1 MLSERSLQILEKLID
16 NNRTPITSK
25 TLALYLGVSE
35 RSVKTYIK
43 EVSDFCKEQGMTLE
57 RKPGIG
63 FVADFSEN
71 QIEQVSAMKRD
82 KKMVMSK
89 KQRMGYIMYILLS
102 GWDTYTLSLFSEE
115 LNVSKKMIGDDINTI
130 SKELE
135 KYNIHINRVAG
146 HGVFISGE
154 EFSIRKAMKSYC
166 RYAIGNNKVDNV
178 HDYRVN

>member
-71 QIEQVSAMKRD
+71 QIEQVKVGHCIIPD
-82 KKMVMSK
+82 N
-89 KQRMGYIMYILLS
+89 LP
-102 GWDTYTLSLFSEE
+102 
-115 LNVSKKMIGDDINTI
+115 IGLGMHAII
-130 SKELE
+130 
-135 KYNIHINRVAG
+135 RVALPG
-146 HGVFISGE
+146 LHLNFHLFGSEAVIDRG
-154 EFSIRKAMKSYC
+154 IDGLAHLRC
-166 RYAIGNNKVDNV
+166 I
-178 HDYRVN
+178 

>member
-1 MLSERSLQILEKLID
+1 MTI
-16 NNRTPITSK
+16 
-25 TLALYLGVSE
+25 LYLGVSE

-102 GWDTYTLSLFSEE
+102 GWDTYTLSLFSE
-115 LNVSKKMIGDDINTI
+115 G
-130 SKELE
+130 
-135 KYNIHINRVAG
+135 
-146 HGVFISGE
+146 
-154 EFSIRKAMKSYC
+154 C
-166 RYAIGNNKVDNV
+166 RAWCVYF
-178 HDYRVN
+178 R

>member
-63 FVADFSEN
+63 FVATFL
-71 QIEQVSAMKRD
+71 KTR
-82 KKMVMSK
+82 
-89 KQRMGYIMYILLS
+89 LS
-102 GWDTYTLSLFSEE
+102 RL
-115 LNVSKKMIGDDINTI
+115 VP
-130 SKELE
+130 
-135 KYNIHINRVAG
+135 
-146 HGVFISGE
+146 
-154 EFSIRKAMKSYC
+154 
-166 RYAIGNNKVDNV
+166 
-178 HDYRVN
+178 